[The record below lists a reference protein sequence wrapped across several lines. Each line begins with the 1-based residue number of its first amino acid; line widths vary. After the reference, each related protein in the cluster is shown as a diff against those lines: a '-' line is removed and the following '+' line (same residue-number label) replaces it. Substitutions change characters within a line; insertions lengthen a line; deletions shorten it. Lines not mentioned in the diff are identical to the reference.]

1 MSLNIKN
8 PETNRLA
15 RELARR
21 TGESVT
27 TAITV
32 AVKERLERQEKAKA
46 GESRLEWLNRITAVT
61 AGIMNDGRSSTEL
74 QDELYDPETGLPK

>member
-27 TAITV
+27 QAVTV
-32 AVKERLERQEKAKA
+32 ALQERLERQKRA
-46 GESRLEWLNRITAVT
+46 G
-61 AGIMNDGRSSTEL
+61 
-74 QDELYDPETGLPK
+74 K